1 MATEEDKTGEGEVSK
16 SKEARCRGMRKMP
29 GEGGATMHHR
39 HIHDDAPQAHPRQ
52 EAYDD
57 NNENNNNKDYYDNYD
72 IAISKVMGIM
82 LGGFDRMGEG
92 DSKKC
97 KSWF

>member
-1 MATEEDKTGEGEVSK
+1 MMATEEDKTGEGEVSK

-39 HIHDDAPQAHPRQ
+39 HIHNNAPQAHPQQ

-72 IAISKVMGIM
+72 IAISN
-82 LGGFDRMGEG
+82 
-92 DSKKC
+92 SKP
-97 KSWF
+97 